1 MTNELIRKEFL
12 RLRGKIIKVFF
23 KYATVDYNIKKSGKL
38 IDCDDKFFI
47 LEDIKD
53 GRQTYSYD
61 FVISLE
67 EGKE

>member
-12 RLRGKIIKVFF
+12 RLKGKIIKVFF

-47 LEDIKD
+47 LDDIKD
-53 GRQTYSYD
+53 GRQAYSYD

-67 EGKE
+67 EGKD